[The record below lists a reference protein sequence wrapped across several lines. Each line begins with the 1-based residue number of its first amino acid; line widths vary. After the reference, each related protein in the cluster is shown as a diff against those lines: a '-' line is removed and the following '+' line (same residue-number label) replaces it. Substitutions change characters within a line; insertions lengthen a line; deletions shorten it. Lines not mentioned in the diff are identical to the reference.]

1 MGLSKR
7 APGALRESTARS
19 PEAYIARTGPRGHAR
34 TMPTTTPDLESLIAA
49 NPFDP
54 QAAIEAVQLLAQDAE
69 AMVLTL
75 RRELERTPIG
85 ADQDAPEGAVGRGVV
100 IGRLA
105 EVAEGDVRSVRT
117 ALGLIGQRLAAVRV
131 GRALRAGRQ

>member
-1 MGLSKR
+1 
-7 APGALRESTARS
+7 
-19 PEAYIARTGPRGHAR
+19 
-34 TMPTTTPDLESLIAA
+34 MPTPEIESLIAA

-54 QAAIEAVQLLAQDAE
+54 QAAIEAVQILAQGAE

-75 RRELERTPIG
+75 RRELERAPVA
-85 ADQDAPEGAVGRGVV
+85 ADPEAPEGAVSRGAV

-117 ALGLIGQRLAAVRV
+117 ALGLIAERLAAF
-131 GRALRAGRQ
+131 RAGRQ